1 MKNLHVYDKALESKK
16 YKIDEQQKLRNL
28 HLRKILLGEVFGPFT
43 GKPSIDK
50 KWLRY
55 YSEEQIMAEMPE
67 MTIYDYMM
75 KNNQKNKNETALIYF
90 GNKISF
96 KQLEKAIDNC
106 AKGMIKNGIKEDDI
120 VTICMPNTP
129 EAVIAFYALNKIG
142 AVANM
147 IHPLSSE
154 KDIEYYLNKSNSKVM
169 LCIDIAYKKVNNI
182 IDNTSLEKVIV
193 TSATKSMERITAFL
207 YWLLKGRKINIKENE
222 KIILWDHFIAKAN
235 LYNED
240 PYEQVASNDPAVIL
254 YSGGT
259 TGKPKGVVI
268 SNYSFNA
275 QALQSKY
282 TEPEALEPENAFLTF
297 LPNFHA
303 FGIGICTH
311 TPLYN
316 GMRAILIPQFN
327 AKKFKKYLRKYKF
340 NVLCGVPTL
349 YDAVSKMKFRKNEL
363 NILKLVVC
371 GGDAMSIDLKKRV
384 NAFLKEYGCK
394 TELKIGYGLTESS
407 GVVSLSPDGILD
419 ESDVIGY
426 PFPNIEFKIIDINT
440 QKETPLGED
449 GELIISGPNIMLEYL
464 DEPEETK
471 NTLLQMDGKT
481 WLHTGDIACVDK
493 RGLFHYKSR
502 LKRMI
507 ITSGYNVYPSHVEEI
522 LTNHE
527 AILKCAVIGIKNES
541 KGETVKAF
549 IVLREGYNNLLTKSS
564 IQKYMKE
571 NLAKFEIPREIRYI
585 EELPTTLV
593 GKIAYKELEK
603 MD

>member
-1 MKNLHVYDKALESKK
+1 
-16 YKIDEQQKLRNL
+16 
-28 HLRKILLGEVFGPFT
+28 
-43 GKPSIDK
+43 
-50 KWLRY
+50 
-55 YSEEQIMAEMPE
+55 
-67 MTIYDYMM
+67 
-75 KNNQKNKNETALIYF
+75 
-90 GNKISF
+90 
-96 KQLEKAIDNC
+96 
-106 AKGMIKNGIKEDDI
+106 
-120 VTICMPNTP
+120 MPNTP
-129 EAVIAFYALNKIG
+129 EEVTMFYAINEIG

-169 LCIDIAYKKVNNI
+169 LCIDIAYRKVNNI

-222 KIILWDHFIAKAN
+222 KIMLWDHFIAKAN

-363 NILKLVVC
+363 NTLKLVVC

-384 NAFLKEYGCK
+384 NTFLKEYGCE

-426 PFPNIEFKIIDINT
+426 PFPNTEFKIIDINN

-471 NTLLQMDGKT
+471 NTLFQMDGKT

-541 KGETVKAF
+541 KGEIVKAF

-585 EELPTTLV
+585 DDLPTTLV

>member
-1 MKNLHVYDKALESKK
+1 MFEKLYLKIRNTYRKISVKIINKWHYHHKKLPKNVKYFEGSLYDAVYESTLKYPYNTAIEYENNQITYKQLIKKINKVAKALKT
-16 YKIDEQQKLRNL
+16 
-28 HLRKILLGEVFGPFT
+28 LGINKG
-43 GKPSIDK
+43 DK
-50 KWLRY
+50 
-55 YSEEQIMAEMPE
+55 
-67 MTIYDYMM
+67 
-75 KNNQKNKNETALIYF
+75 
-90 GNKISF
+90 
-96 KQLEKAIDNC
+96 
-106 AKGMIKNGIKEDDI
+106 

-129 EAVIAFYALNKIG
+129 EEVTMFYAINEIG

-222 KIILWDHFIAKAN
+222 KIMLWDHFIAKAN

-363 NILKLVVC
+363 NTLKLVVC

-384 NAFLKEYGCK
+384 NTFLKEYGCK

-426 PFPNIEFKIIDINT
+426 PFPNTEFKIIDINN

-471 NTLLQMDGKT
+471 NTLFQMDGKT

-541 KGETVKAF
+541 KGEIVKAF

-585 EELPTTLV
+585 DDLPTTLV

>member
-1 MKNLHVYDKALESKK
+1 MFEKLYLKIRNTYRKISVKIINKWHYHHKKLPKNVKYFEGSLYDAVYESTLKYPYNTAIEYENNQITYKQLIKKINKVAKALKT
-16 YKIDEQQKLRNL
+16 
-28 HLRKILLGEVFGPFT
+28 LGVNKG
-43 GKPSIDK
+43 DK
-50 KWLRY
+50 
-55 YSEEQIMAEMPE
+55 
-67 MTIYDYMM
+67 
-75 KNNQKNKNETALIYF
+75 
-90 GNKISF
+90 
-96 KQLEKAIDNC
+96 
-106 AKGMIKNGIKEDDI
+106 

-129 EAVIAFYALNKIG
+129 EEVTMFYAINEIG

-371 GGDAMSIDLKKRV
+371 GGDAMSIDFKKRV

-426 PFPNIEFKIIDINT
+426 PFPNTEFKIIDINT

-471 NTLLQMDGKT
+471 NTLFQMDGKT

-585 EELPTTLV
+585 DDLPTTLV

>member
-1 MKNLHVYDKALESKK
+1 MFEKLYL
-16 YKIDEQQKLRNL
+16 KLRNTY
-28 HLRKILLGEVFGPFT
+28 RKISV
-43 GKPSIDK
+43 KIINKWHYHHK
-50 KWLRY
+50 KLPKNVKY
-55 YSEEQIMAEMPE
+55 FEGSL
-67 MTIYDYMM
+67 YDAVYESTL
-75 KNNQKNKNETALIYF
+75 KYPYNTAIEYENNQITY
-90 GNKISF
+90 
-96 KQLEKAIDNC
+96 KQLIKKINKVAKALKTLGVNKGEK
-106 AKGMIKNGIKEDDI
+106 

-129 EAVIAFYALNKIG
+129 EEVTMFYAINEIG

-363 NILKLVVC
+363 STLKLVVC

-426 PFPNIEFKIIDINT
+426 PFPNTEFKIIDINT
-440 QKETPLGED
+440 KKETPLGED

-464 DEPEETK
+464 DELEETK
-471 NTLLQMDGKT
+471 NTLFQMDGKT

-585 EELPTTLV
+585 DDLPTTLV

>member
-1 MKNLHVYDKALESKK
+1 MFEKLYL
-16 YKIDEQQKLRNL
+16 KLRNTY
-28 HLRKILLGEVFGPFT
+28 RKISV
-43 GKPSIDK
+43 KIINKWHYHHK
-50 KWLRY
+50 KLPKNVKY
-55 YSEEQIMAEMPE
+55 FEGSL
-67 MTIYDYMM
+67 YDAVYESTL
-75 KNNQKNKNETALIYF
+75 KYPYNTAIEYENNQITY
-90 GNKISF
+90 
-96 KQLEKAIDNC
+96 KQLIKKINKVAKALKALGVN
-106 AKGMIKNGIKEDDI
+106 KGDK

-129 EAVIAFYALNKIG
+129 EEVTMFYAINEIG

-154 KDIEYYLNKSNSKVM
+154 KDIEYYLNKSNSKIM

-222 KIILWDHFIAKAN
+222 KIMLWDHFTAKAN
-235 LYNED
+235 LYKED
-240 PYEQVASNDPAVIL
+240 PYEEVASNDPAVIL

-349 YDAVSKMKFRKNEL
+349 YDAISKMKFRKNEL
-363 NILKLVVC
+363 NTLKLVVC
-371 GGDAMSIDLKKRV
+371 GGDAMSIDLKNRV
-384 NAFLKEYGCK
+384 NTFLKEYGCK

-426 PFPNIEFKIIDINT
+426 PFPNTEFKIIDINT

-471 NTLLQMDGKT
+471 NTLFQMDGKT

-493 RGLFHYKSR
+493 RGLFYYKSR

-585 EELPTTLV
+585 DDLPTTLV

>member
-1 MKNLHVYDKALESKK
+1 MFEKLYL
-16 YKIDEQQKLRNL
+16 KLRNTY
-28 HLRKILLGEVFGPFT
+28 RKISV
-43 GKPSIDK
+43 KIINKWHYHHK
-50 KWLRY
+50 KLPKNVKY
-55 YSEEQIMAEMPE
+55 FEGSL
-67 MTIYDYMM
+67 YDAVYESTL
-75 KNNQKNKNETALIYF
+75 KYPYNTAIEYENNQITY
-90 GNKISF
+90 
-96 KQLEKAIDNC
+96 KQLIKKINKVAKALKALGVN
-106 AKGMIKNGIKEDDI
+106 KGDK

-129 EAVIAFYALNKIG
+129 EEVTMFYAINEIG

-268 SNYSFNA
+268 SNYSFNV

-363 NILKLVVC
+363 STLKLVVC

-426 PFPNIEFKIIDINT
+426 PFPKTEFKIIDINT
-440 QKETPLGED
+440 KKETPLEED

-471 NTLLQMDGKT
+471 NTLFQMDGKT

-585 EELPTTLV
+585 DDLPTTLV

>member
-1 MKNLHVYDKALESKK
+1 MFEKLYL
-16 YKIDEQQKLRNL
+16 KLRNTY
-28 HLRKILLGEVFGPFT
+28 RKISV
-43 GKPSIDK
+43 KIINKWHYHHK
-50 KWLRY
+50 KLPKNVKY
-55 YSEEQIMAEMPE
+55 FKGSL
-67 MTIYDYMM
+67 YDAVYESTL
-75 KNNQKNKNETALIYF
+75 KYPYNTAIEYENNQITY
-90 GNKISF
+90 
-96 KQLEKAIDNC
+96 KQLIKKINKVAKALKTLGVN
-106 AKGMIKNGIKEDDI
+106 KGDK

-129 EAVIAFYALNKIG
+129 EEVTMFYAINEIG

-363 NILKLVVC
+363 STLKLVVC
-371 GGDAMSIDLKKRV
+371 GGDAMSIYLKKRV

-426 PFPNIEFKIIDINT
+426 PFPNTEFKIIDINT
-440 QKETPLGED
+440 KKETPLGED

-464 DEPEETK
+464 DELEETK
-471 NTLLQMDGKT
+471 NTLFQMDGKT

-585 EELPTTLV
+585 DDLPTTLV

>member
-1 MKNLHVYDKALESKK
+1 MVDMAHIAGLVAAGLHMNPVPYADVVTSTTHKTLRGPRGGLILTNNEEIIKKINKVAKALKT
-16 YKIDEQQKLRNL
+16 
-28 HLRKILLGEVFGPFT
+28 LGVNKG
-43 GKPSIDK
+43 DK
-50 KWLRY
+50 
-55 YSEEQIMAEMPE
+55 
-67 MTIYDYMM
+67 
-75 KNNQKNKNETALIYF
+75 
-90 GNKISF
+90 
-96 KQLEKAIDNC
+96 
-106 AKGMIKNGIKEDDI
+106 

-129 EAVIAFYALNKIG
+129 EEVTMFYAINEIG

-154 KDIEYYLNKSNSKVM
+154 RDIEYYLNKSNSKVM

-363 NILKLVVC
+363 STLKLVVC

-394 TELKIGYGLTESS
+394 TELKLGYGLTESS

-419 ESDVIGY
+419 ESDIIGY
-426 PFPNIEFKIIDINT
+426 PFPNTEFKIIDINT
-440 QKETPLGED
+440 KKETPLGED

-464 DEPEETK
+464 DELEETK
-471 NTLLQMDGKT
+471 NTLFQMDGKT

-585 EELPTTLV
+585 DDLPTTLV

>member
-1 MKNLHVYDKALESKK
+1 MFEKLYL
-16 YKIDEQQKLRNL
+16 KLRNTY
-28 HLRKILLGEVFGPFT
+28 RKISV
-43 GKPSIDK
+43 KIINKWHYHHK
-50 KWLRY
+50 KLPKNVKY
-55 YSEEQIMAEMPE
+55 FEGSL
-67 MTIYDYMM
+67 YDAVYESTL
-75 KNNQKNKNETALIYF
+75 KYPYNTAIEYENNQITY
-90 GNKISF
+90 
-96 KQLEKAIDNC
+96 KQLIKKINKVAKALKTLGVN
-106 AKGMIKNGIKEDDI
+106 KGDK

-129 EAVIAFYALNKIG
+129 EEVTMFYAINEIG

-363 NILKLVVC
+363 NTLKLVVC
-371 GGDAMSIDLKKRV
+371 GGDAMSIDLKNRV
-384 NAFLKEYGCK
+384 NTFLKEYGCK

-426 PFPNIEFKIIDINT
+426 PFPNTEFKIIDINT
-440 QKETPLGED
+440 KKETPLEED

-471 NTLLQMDGKT
+471 NTLFQMDGKT

-541 KGETVKAF
+541 KGEIVKAF

-585 EELPTTLV
+585 DDLPTTLV

>member
-1 MKNLHVYDKALESKK
+1 MFEKLYL
-16 YKIDEQQKLRNL
+16 KLRNTY
-28 HLRKILLGEVFGPFT
+28 RKIGV
-43 GKPSIDK
+43 KIINKWHYHHK
-50 KWLRY
+50 KLPKNVKY
-55 YSEEQIMAEMPE
+55 FEGSLYD
-67 MTIYDYMM
+67 TIYESALKYPYNTAIEYE
-75 KNNQKNKNETALIYF
+75 NNQITY
-90 GNKISF
+90 
-96 KQLEKAIDNC
+96 KQLIKKINKVAKALKALGVN
-106 AKGMIKNGIKEDDI
+106 KGDK

-129 EAVIAFYALNKIG
+129 EEVTMFYAINEIG

-154 KDIEYYLNKSNSKVM
+154 KDIEYYLNKSNSKIM

-222 KIILWDHFIAKAN
+222 KIMLWDHFTAKAN
-235 LYNED
+235 LYKED
-240 PYEQVASNDPAVIL
+240 PYEEVAPNDPAVIL

-316 GMRAILIPQFN
+316 GMHAILIPQFN

-349 YDAVSKMKFRKNEL
+349 YDAVSKMKFHKNEL

-371 GGDAMSIDLKKRV
+371 GGDAMSIDLKNRV
-384 NAFLKEYGCK
+384 NTFLKEYGCN

-426 PFPNIEFKIIDINT
+426 PFPNTEFKIININT

-471 NTLLQMDGKT
+471 NTLFQMDGKT

-541 KGETVKAF
+541 KGEIVKAF

>member
-1 MKNLHVYDKALESKK
+1 MFEKLYL
-16 YKIDEQQKLRNL
+16 KLRNTY
-28 HLRKILLGEVFGPFT
+28 RKISV
-43 GKPSIDK
+43 KIINKWHYHHK
-50 KWLRY
+50 KLPKNVKY
-55 YSEEQIMAEMPE
+55 FEGSL
-67 MTIYDYMM
+67 YDAVYESTL
-75 KNNQKNKNETALIYF
+75 KYPYNTAIEYENNQITY
-90 GNKISF
+90 
-96 KQLEKAIDNC
+96 KQLIKKINKVAKALKALGVN
-106 AKGMIKNGIKEDDI
+106 KGDK

-129 EAVIAFYALNKIG
+129 EEVTMFYAINEIG

-268 SNYSFNA
+268 SNYSFNV

-363 NILKLVVC
+363 STLKLVVC

-426 PFPNIEFKIIDINT
+426 PFPKTEFKIIDINT
-440 QKETPLGED
+440 KKETPLEED

-471 NTLLQMDGKT
+471 NTLFQMDGKT

-541 KGETVKAF
+541 KGETAKAF

-585 EELPTTLV
+585 DDLPTTLV

>member
-1 MKNLHVYDKALESKK
+1 MFEKLYL
-16 YKIDEQQKLRNL
+16 KLRNTY
-28 HLRKILLGEVFGPFT
+28 RKIGV
-43 GKPSIDK
+43 KIINKWHYHHK
-50 KWLRY
+50 KLPKNVKY
-55 YSEEQIMAEMPE
+55 FEGSLYD
-67 MTIYDYMM
+67 TIYESALKYPYNTAIEYE
-75 KNNQKNKNETALIYF
+75 NNQITY
-90 GNKISF
+90 
-96 KQLEKAIDNC
+96 KQLIKKINKVAKALKALGVN
-106 AKGMIKNGIKEDDI
+106 KGDK

-129 EAVIAFYALNKIG
+129 EEVTMFYAINEIG

-154 KDIEYYLNKSNSKVM
+154 KDIEYYLNKSNSKIM

-222 KIILWDHFIAKAN
+222 KIMLWDHFTAKAN
-235 LYNED
+235 LYKED
-240 PYEQVASNDPAVIL
+240 PYEEVAPNDPAVIL

-316 GMRAILIPQFN
+316 GMHAILIPQFN

-349 YDAVSKMKFRKNEL
+349 YDAVSKMKFHKNEL

-371 GGDAMSIDLKKRV
+371 GGDAMSIDLKNRV
-384 NAFLKEYGCK
+384 NTFLKEYGCN

-426 PFPNIEFKIIDINT
+426 PFPNTEFKIIDINT
-440 QKETPLGED
+440 KKETPLGED

-471 NTLLQMDGKT
+471 NTLFQMDGKT

-541 KGETVKAF
+541 KGEIVKAF

>member
-1 MKNLHVYDKALESKK
+1 MFEKLYL
-16 YKIDEQQKLRNL
+16 KLRNTY
-28 HLRKILLGEVFGPFT
+28 RNISVKIIN
-43 GKPSIDK
+43 KWHYHHK
-50 KWLRY
+50 KLPKNVKY
-55 YSEEQIMAEMPE
+55 FKGSL
-67 MTIYDYMM
+67 YDAVYESTL
-75 KNNQKNKNETALIYF
+75 KYPYNTAIEYENNQITY
-90 GNKISF
+90 
-96 KQLEKAIDNC
+96 KQLIKKINKVAKALKTLGVN
-106 AKGMIKNGIKEDDI
+106 KGDK

-129 EAVIAFYALNKIG
+129 EEVTMFYAINEIG

-363 NILKLVVC
+363 STLKLVVC

-426 PFPNIEFKIIDINT
+426 PFPNTEFKIIDINT
-440 QKETPLGED
+440 KKETPLGED

-464 DEPEETK
+464 DELEETK
-471 NTLLQMDGKT
+471 NTLFQMDGKT

-541 KGETVKAF
+541 KGEIVKAF

-585 EELPTTLV
+585 DDLPTTLV

>member
-1 MKNLHVYDKALESKK
+1 MFEKLYLKIRNTYRKISVKIINKWHYHHKKLPKSVKYFEGSLYDAVYESTLKYPYNTAIEYENNQITYKQLIKKINKVAKALKT
-16 YKIDEQQKLRNL
+16 
-28 HLRKILLGEVFGPFT
+28 LGVNKG
-43 GKPSIDK
+43 DK
-50 KWLRY
+50 
-55 YSEEQIMAEMPE
+55 
-67 MTIYDYMM
+67 
-75 KNNQKNKNETALIYF
+75 
-90 GNKISF
+90 
-96 KQLEKAIDNC
+96 
-106 AKGMIKNGIKEDDI
+106 

-129 EAVIAFYALNKIG
+129 EEVTMFYAINEIG

-363 NILKLVVC
+363 NTLKLVVC

-384 NAFLKEYGCK
+384 NSFLKEYGCE

-426 PFPNIEFKIIDINT
+426 PFPNTEFKIIDINT

-471 NTLLQMDGKT
+471 NTLFQMDGKT

-541 KGETVKAF
+541 KGEIVKAF

-585 EELPTTLV
+585 DDLPTTLV

>member
-1 MKNLHVYDKALESKK
+1 MFEKLYL
-16 YKIDEQQKLRNL
+16 KLRNTY
-28 HLRKILLGEVFGPFT
+28 RKISV
-43 GKPSIDK
+43 KIINKWHYHHK
-50 KWLRY
+50 KLPKNVKY
-55 YSEEQIMAEMPE
+55 FEGSL
-67 MTIYDYMM
+67 YDAVYESTL
-75 KNNQKNKNETALIYF
+75 KYPYNTAIEYENNQITY
-90 GNKISF
+90 
-96 KQLEKAIDNC
+96 KQLIKKINKVAKALKTLGVN
-106 AKGMIKNGIKEDDI
+106 KGDK

-129 EAVIAFYALNKIG
+129 EEVTMFYAINEIG

-363 NILKLVVC
+363 STLKLVVC

-426 PFPNIEFKIIDINT
+426 PFPNTEFKIIDINT
-440 QKETPLGED
+440 KKETPLEED

-471 NTLLQMDGKT
+471 NTLFQMDGKT

-541 KGETVKAF
+541 KGEIVKAF

-585 EELPTTLV
+585 DDLPTTLV

>member
-1 MKNLHVYDKALESKK
+1 MFEKLYLKIRNTYRKISVKIINKWHYHHKKLPKNVKYFEGSLYDAVYESTLKYPYNTAIEYENNQITYKQLIKKINKVAKALKT
-16 YKIDEQQKLRNL
+16 
-28 HLRKILLGEVFGPFT
+28 LGVNKG
-43 GKPSIDK
+43 DK
-50 KWLRY
+50 
-55 YSEEQIMAEMPE
+55 
-67 MTIYDYMM
+67 
-75 KNNQKNKNETALIYF
+75 
-90 GNKISF
+90 
-96 KQLEKAIDNC
+96 
-106 AKGMIKNGIKEDDI
+106 

-129 EAVIAFYALNKIG
+129 EEVTMFYAINEIG

-327 AKKFKKYLRKYKF
+327 VKKFKKYLRKYKF

-363 NILKLVVC
+363 NTLKLVVC
-371 GGDAMSIDLKKRV
+371 GGDAMSIDLKNRV
-384 NAFLKEYGCK
+384 NTFLKEYGCK

-426 PFPNIEFKIIDINT
+426 PFPNTEFKIIDINT
-440 QKETPLGED
+440 KKETPLEED

-471 NTLLQMDGKT
+471 NTLFQMDGKT

-541 KGETVKAF
+541 KGEIVKAF
-549 IVLREGYNNLLTKSS
+549 IVLREGYNNLLTKSN

-585 EELPTTLV
+585 DDLPTTLV

>member
-1 MKNLHVYDKALESKK
+1 MFEKLYL
-16 YKIDEQQKLRNL
+16 KLRNTY
-28 HLRKILLGEVFGPFT
+28 RKISV
-43 GKPSIDK
+43 KIINKWHYHHK
-50 KWLRY
+50 KLPKNVKY
-55 YSEEQIMAEMPE
+55 FEGSL
-67 MTIYDYMM
+67 YDAVYESTL
-75 KNNQKNKNETALIYF
+75 KYPYNTAIEYENNQITY
-90 GNKISF
+90 
-96 KQLEKAIDNC
+96 KQLIKKINKVAKALKALGVN
-106 AKGMIKNGIKEDDI
+106 KGDK

-129 EAVIAFYALNKIG
+129 EEVTMFYAINEIG

-154 KDIEYYLNKSNSKVM
+154 KDIEYYLNKSNSKIM

-268 SNYSFNA
+268 SNYSFNV

-363 NILKLVVC
+363 STLKLVVC

-426 PFPNIEFKIIDINT
+426 PFPKTEFKIIDINT
-440 QKETPLGED
+440 KKETPLEED

-471 NTLLQMDGKT
+471 NTLFQMDGKT

-541 KGETVKAF
+541 KGETAKAF

-585 EELPTTLV
+585 DDLPTTLV